1 MSWAGAADIQN
12 GVTIDLSA
20 MQNITVSSNCR
31 ITSIGP
37 GARWE
42 DVYLRL
48 DSVGL
53 AVAGG
58 RVAEVGVGG
67 LLTGGNRVHLLKAS
81 RVANNPS
88 TGGNSFFAAQYGF
101 ACDNVENFQVGIQ
114 LLRLKLELGSC

>member
-20 MQNITVSSNCR
+20 MRNITVSSNR
-31 ITSIGP
+31 TITSIGS

-42 DVYLRL
+42 DVYLQL

-67 LLTGGNRVHLLKAS
+67 LLTGGNRVQLSFKLQ
-81 RVANNPS
+81 VADTPS
-88 TGGNSFFAAQYGF
+88 IGGNSFFAAQYGF
-101 ACDNVENFQVGIQ
+101 ACDNVENFEVGI
-114 LLRLKLELGSC
+114 LLHRRKMDLGSY